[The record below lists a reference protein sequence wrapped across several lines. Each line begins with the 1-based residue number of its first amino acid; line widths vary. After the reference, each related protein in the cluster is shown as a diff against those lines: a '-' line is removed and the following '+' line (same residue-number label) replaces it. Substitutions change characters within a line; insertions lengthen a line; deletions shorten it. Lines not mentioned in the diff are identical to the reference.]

1 MDSELFKNRS
11 VGSCLSDAFE
21 LFRTNFKTLFRRL
34 WLSAV
39 VLSLLLA
46 VAMVYS
52 VQYPNGADNVIL
64 NLGALVDY
72 ILIIA
77 AFVWFYT
84 IIMSLLN
91 GRSVKANLPRLT
103 RLTFLLIGIVIV
115 ICVVLIAGAALN
127 YAGVK
132 NPSQF
137 QGANIQ
143 LVLGMLAC
151 MLVFF
156 VALLPLNFSA
166 MKYCME
172 EDKKVFSI
180 FQKPYVMGLRHWGYI
195 FLTALLTG
203 IIDMV
208 ISIIVLLPFYVIMLC
223 NMVNRNGMAF
233 GDPSGLSGGFL
244 FLAFVTATLCSFVG
258 LFIRP
263 WIVFSYY
270 YAYGSIEEKEK
281 GRQERKDMI
290 VSEEQSTD
298 IEEVK

>member
-11 VGSCLSDAFE
+11 VGSCLNDAFD
-21 LFRTNFKTLFRRL
+21 LFRSNFKTLFRRL
-34 WLSAV
+34 WLPAV

-46 VAMVYS
+46 VAMMFS
-52 VQYPNGADNVIL
+52 IQNPDGSDNMML
-64 NLGALVDY
+64 NLCMFANYLLV
-72 ILIIA
+72 IA
-77 AFVWFYT
+77 AYVWFYT
-84 IIMSLLN
+84 IIISLLN
-91 GRSVKANLPRLT
+91 GRSVKANLPRIT
-103 RLTFLLIGIVIV
+103 RLTFLIIGVVIVIGIV
-115 ICVVLIAGAALN
+115 LAGGAILN

-132 NPSQF
+132 NPNQL

-143 LVLGMLAC
+143 LILGLLAC

-156 VALLPLNFSA
+156 VALLPLNFSV

-203 IIDMV
+203 IINMV
-208 ISIIVLLPFYVIMLC
+208 ISIVVLLPFYVIVLC
-223 NMVNRNGMAF
+223 NMINRNGMAF
-233 GDPSGLSGGFL
+233 GDPSGLTGGFL
-244 FLAFVTATLCSFVG
+244 FLAFITAAVCTFVG
-258 LFIRP
+258 LFVRP

-281 GRQERKDMI
+281 GRKKSKELT
-290 VSEEQSTD
+290 VSEE
-298 IEEVK
+298 

>member
-11 VGSCLSDAFE
+11 VGSCLNDAFD

-34 WLSAV
+34 WLPSV
-39 VLSLLLA
+39 ILSLLLA
-46 VAMVYS
+46 VAMIYS
-52 VQYPNGADNVIL
+52 IQYPEGADNVML
-64 NLGALVDY
+64 NIGASVDY
-72 ILIIA
+72 VLILA
-77 AFVWFYT
+77 AFVWFYA
-84 IIMSLLN
+84 IIVSLLN
-91 GRSVKANLPRLT
+91 GRSVKANLPRLI
-103 RLTFLLIGIVIV
+103 RLTFMIIGIVIV
-115 ICVVLIAGAALN
+115 ICVVLVGGALLN
-127 YAGVK
+127 YMGVK
-132 NPSQF
+132 NPAQL

-172 EDKKVFSI
+172 ADKKVFSI
-180 FQKPYVMGLRHWGYI
+180 FQKPYVTGLRHWGYI

-208 ISIIVLLPFYVIMLC
+208 ISIIVLLPFYVILLA
-223 NMVNRNGMAF
+223 NMVNRNGMTF
-233 GDPSGLSGGFL
+233 GDPSGLTGGFL
-244 FLAFVTATLCSFVG
+244 FLAFITAAVCTFVG

-263 WIVFSYY
+263 WVMFCFY

-281 GRQERKDMI
+281 GKRESRDLTI
-290 VSEEQSTD
+290 SEE
-298 IEEVK
+298 

>member
-11 VGSCLSDAFE
+11 VGSCLNDAFD

-34 WLSAV
+34 WLPSV
-39 VLSLLLA
+39 ILSLLLA
-46 VAMVYS
+46 VAMIYS
-52 VQYPNGADNVIL
+52 IQYPEGADNVML
-64 NLGALVDY
+64 NIGASVDY
-72 ILIIA
+72 VLILA

-84 IIMSLLN
+84 IIVSLLN
-91 GRSVKANLPRLT
+91 GRSVKANLPRLI
-103 RLTFLLIGIVIV
+103 RLTFMIIGIVIV
-115 ICVVLIAGAALN
+115 ICVVLVGGALLN
-127 YAGVK
+127 YMGVK
-132 NPSQF
+132 NPAQL

-172 EDKKVFSI
+172 ADKKVFSI
-180 FQKPYVMGLRHWGYI
+180 FQKPYVTGLRHWGYI

-208 ISIIVLLPFYVIMLC
+208 ISIIVLLPFYVILLA
-223 NMVNRNGMAF
+223 NMVNRNGMTF
-233 GDPSGLSGGFL
+233 GDPSGLTGGFL
-244 FLAFVTATLCSFVG
+244 FLAFITAAVCTFVG

-263 WIVFSYY
+263 WVMFCFY

-281 GRQERKDMI
+281 GKRESRDLTI
-290 VSEEQSTD
+290 SEE
-298 IEEVK
+298 

>member
-11 VGSCLSDAFE
+11 VGSCLNDAFD

-34 WLSAV
+34 WLPSV
-39 VLSLLLA
+39 ILSLLLA
-46 VAMVYS
+46 VAMFYS
-52 VQYPNGADNVIL
+52 IQYPEGADNVML
-64 NLGALVDY
+64 NIGASVDY
-72 ILIIA
+72 VLILA

-84 IIMSLLN
+84 IIVSLLN
-91 GRSVKANLPRLT
+91 GRSVKANLPRLI
-103 RLTFLLIGIVIV
+103 RLTFMIIGIVIV
-115 ICVVLIAGAALN
+115 ICVVLVGGALLN
-127 YAGVK
+127 YMGVK
-132 NPSQF
+132 NPAQL

-172 EDKKVFSI
+172 ADKKVFSI
-180 FQKPYVMGLRHWGYI
+180 FQKPYVTGLRHWGYI

-208 ISIIVLLPFYVIMLC
+208 ISIIVLLPFYVILLA
-223 NMVNRNGMAF
+223 NMVNRNGMTF
-233 GDPSGLSGGFL
+233 GDPSGLTGGFL
-244 FLAFVTATLCSFVG
+244 FLAFITAAVCTFVG

-263 WIVFSYY
+263 WVMFCFY

-281 GRQERKDMI
+281 GKRESRDLTI
-290 VSEEQSTD
+290 SEE
-298 IEEVK
+298 